1 MPNKEVVPCRAGVFR
16 DTGAMVKITGEY
28 QGDLHC
34 VATHGPSGRTLE
46 TDAPVDNQGRGE
58 AFSPTD
64 LMAAAL
70 GTCIL
75 TTVGIAARRL
85 NLELKGARFEVE
97 KEMSTEIPR
106 RIVRLAT
113 HVWLPLPHSADPD
126 DELERAARTCPVHK
140 SLHSAIA
147 VPIVLHWQE

>member
-1 MPNKEVVPCRAGVFR
+1 
-16 DTGAMVKITGEY
+16 MVKITGEY
-28 QGDLHC
+28 HGDLHC
-34 VATHGPSGRTLE
+34 TAVHGPSGRTME

-58 AFSPTD
+58 TFSPTD

-75 TTVGIAARRL
+75 TTIGIAARRL
-85 NLELKGARFEVE
+85 GLDFKGARFEVE
-97 KEMSTEIPR
+97 KEMSTDIPR

-113 HVWLPLPHSADPD
+113 HVWLPAPRRADPD